1 MSAITGRLERAI
13 FGNRRALLAVF
24 ALVTAA
30 MLAVLVRGLHIDAS
44 FTKQLPLRH
53 EYMQTFVKHQAD
65 FGGANRVLIALIARD
80 GNMFTPEFFA
90 ALRDATDAVLVMDGI
105 DRGRVQSLFTPNVR
119 YIEVVEDGIEAGNVV
134 DAEFQPTPE
143 ALAQVRENILKAG
156 IVGRLVA
163 NDFSGALIS
172 AIVLETDANGRP
184 VDPIAVAERLER
196 EVRDAIQGRGVDVA
210 TAPSTVDVHMIGFA
224 KVVHDIA
231 QGALSVVVFA
241 VVTLIMTLL
250 AVWFYCQSFRIALI
264 PVVCSVIA
272 VTWQLG
278 TLTLLGYG
286 IDPLGLLVP
295 FVIFAIGVSH
305 GVQQISAV
313 TDGVLQGLDPE
324 GAARGAFRA
333 LLVPAIVALVSDL
346 VGFVTILYIPVQVI
360 QEMAVTASI
369 GVAVVILTN
378 LVLLPLLV
386 SAARFDPDY
395 RARIARRRDVL
406 GRVWDRLAVLG
417 ERGPALALV
426 AFAVVLGVAGFVKG
440 RESVIGDQ
448 NEGVP
453 ELRPDSRYNI
463 DSRAI
468 TSSFSIG
475 VDILTVIVE
484 TREPACVS
492 HELMKGIDDFSW
504 EMQNVAGVQDVI
516 SLPYVAKQAIAGWSE
531 GALPWR
537 EIPRNADQLAQS
549 TRYIE
554 TSTGLLNAE
563 CTIVPVMLFLADHKA
578 ETIERVVAAVK
589 RWRSENPLP
598 GAELRL
604 ATGNV
609 GVMAATNEEVKRT
622 EFPILFGVFAAV
634 ALMCALTF
642 RSLTGTALVMLP
654 LMLVSVLAYALM
666 ATVGIGLKVT
676 TLPMVALGVGIG
688 VDYGIYLFSRM
699 QQSLR
704 AGLDVRG
711 AFRDT
716 LQVTGA
722 SVIFTGLTLAIG
734 VSTWMLSPL
743 QFQADIGTL
752 LAFMFFV
759 NMIAALT
766 LIPALAALLIRRPPA
781 ASPPGASASATG
793 PGRGGLAVAVMVG
806 LFFAATPGGAQQRDF
821 ASIDYRTERV
831 TEQLYMLSTPVGGNV
846 AVLIGDD
853 GAVLIDDQFDELAP
867 KLRAAVAQ
875 LTDKPIRF
883 VINTHWHFDHTG
895 GNAALGRSGTV
906 IVAHGKVR
914 ERMSTTQVGTLSGL
928 PTPPSPREALPIV
941 TFDQAVT
948 LHLND
953 EDLEVTHVA
962 SAHTD
967 GDAIIRFRKANVVHL
982 GDVFFVGSYPFIDT
996 HSGGSYEGLLAAL
1009 AQTLAGIDDQTRVI
1023 PGHGPLA
1030 DKAKL
1035 REFHAM
1041 LTTIRDRIVAQIR
1054 AGKTLAEVVA
1064 AKPTAE
1070 FDAEWAGSF
1079 WKPDQWVARSYTDLR
1094 RSHGPR

>member
-1 MSAITGRLERAI
+1 MSALAGRIEQLI
-13 FGNRRALLAVF
+13 FGSRRLLIAVF
-24 ALVTAA
+24 ALVTVA
-30 MLAVLVRGLHIDAS
+30 MCGVAVRGLHIDAS
-44 FTKQLPLRH
+44 FTKQLPLEH
-53 EYMQTFVKHQAD
+53 EYMQTFVKHRAE

-80 GNMFTPEFFA
+80 GDMFTPEFFR
-90 ALRDATDAVLVMDGI
+90 ALKQATDVVLVMDGI

-184 VDPIAVAERLER
+184 VDPIAVAEQLER
-196 EVRDAIQGRGVDVA
+196 EVRDAIEGRGVEVTA
-210 TAPSTVDVHMIGFA
+210 APSTVDVHMIGFA
-224 KVVHDIA
+224 KIVHDIA
-231 QGALSVVVFA
+231 QGALSVVIFA
-241 VVTLIMTLL
+241 AVTLLLTLL
-250 AVWFYCQSFRIALI
+250 AVWIYCQSFRIALI
-264 PVVCSVIA
+264 PVICSLIA
-272 VTWQLG
+272 VIWQLG

-324 GAARGAFRA
+324 GAARRAFRV

-346 VGFVTILYIPVQVI
+346 IGFVTILYIPVEVI
-360 QEMAVTASI
+360 QEMAITASI

-386 SAARFDPDY
+386 SAASFDAGY
-395 RARIARRRDVL
+395 RARIERRREWL
-406 GRVWDRLAVLG
+406 GRLWDRLSGLC

-426 AFAVVLGVAGFVKG
+426 AFAVILGIAGFIKG

-453 ELRPDSRYNI
+453 ELRADSRYNM
-463 DSRAI
+463 DSRVI
-468 TSSFSIG
+468 TSEFSIG
-475 VDILTVIVE
+475 VDILNVIVE

-504 EMQNVAGVQDVI
+504 EMQNVEGVQDVI
-516 SLPYVAKQAIAGWSE
+516 SLPYIAKQAIAGWSE
-531 GALPWR
+531 GSLKWR
-537 EIPRNADQLAQS
+537 EIPRNPDQLVQS

-554 TSTGLLNAE
+554 TSTGLLNAD
-563 CTIVPVMLFLADHKA
+563 CTVVPVMLFLQDHKA
-578 ETIERVVAAVK
+578 ETIARVVAAVK
-589 RWRSENPLP
+589 RWRAENPLP
-598 GAELRL
+598 GAEFRL

-634 ALMCALTF
+634 TLMCALTF
-642 RSLTGTALVMLP
+642 RSLLGTALVILP
-654 LMLVSVLAYALM
+654 LALVSILAYALM
-666 ATVGIGLKVT
+666 AIVGIGLKVT

-699 QQSLR
+699 QELLR
-704 AGLDVRG
+704 AGRSVRS
-711 AFRDT
+711 AFRET
-716 LQVTGA
+716 LQTTGA

-743 QFQADIGTL
+743 QFQSDIGVL

-759 NMIAALT
+759 NMVAAMT
-766 LIPALAALLIRRPPA
+766 LIPALAALLIRRPPQ
-781 ASPPGASASATG
+781 
-793 PGRGGLAVAVMVG
+793 
-806 LFFAATPGGAQQRDF
+806 ATPPAAGRAAGGVAMACLAALLVATAPALAQQRDL
-821 ASIDYRTERV
+821 SGIEYRTEKV
-831 TEQLYMLSTPVGGNV
+831 TEGLYVLSTPVGGNIG
-846 AVLIGDD
+846 VLVGDD
-853 GAVLIDDQFDELAP
+853 GVVIVDDQFEELAP
-867 KLRAAVAQ
+867 KLRAAVALLSDQ
-875 LTDKPIRF
+875 PIRF
-883 VINTHWHFDHTG
+883 LINTHWHFDHTG
-895 GNAALGRSGTV
+895 ANASLGRNGTV

-914 ERMSTTQVGTLSGL
+914 ERMSTTQLGALTGR
-928 PTPPSPREALPIV
+928 PTPPSPPEALPIV

-948 LHLND
+948 LHLNG
-953 EDLEVTHVA
+953 EDLEVRHVA

-967 GDAIIRFRKANVVHL
+967 GDAIIRYRKANVVHM
-982 GDVFFVGSYPFIDT
+982 GDVFFVGSYPFIDVN
-996 HSGGSYEGLLAAL
+996 SGGSYDGMIAAL
-1009 AQTLAGIDDQTRVI
+1009 AATLATVDDDTRLI
-1023 PGHGPLA
+1023 PGHGPVVG
-1030 DKAKL
+1030 KQKM
-1035 REFHAM
+1035 REFHDM
-1041 LTTIRDRIVAQIR
+1041 LVTIRDRIVRQIR
-1054 AGKTLAEVVA
+1054 AGRTLEQVVES
-1064 AKPTAE
+1064 KPTAE

-1079 WKPDQWVARSYTDLR
+1079 WKPDQWVARAYTDLR
-1094 RSHGPR
+1094 RTHSKR